1 MYICLYIYY
10 IYIILLYITLYI
22 TYIYKY
28 IYIFIYICISIYI
41 FTQVHELGNWEGA
54 LFSWLYIYTMSIFA
68 SVRFEHCLCC
78 GSLMTIYLYIY
89 MYIHH

>member
-28 IYIFIYICISIYI
+28 IYIYIYMYIYI

-78 GSLMTIYLYIY
+78 GSLMIIYLYIY

>member
-1 MYICLYIYY
+1 MYICLYILYILYILYYILY
-10 IYIILLYITLYI
+10 IYIYIYLYIYI
-22 TYIYKY
+22 Y
-28 IYIFIYICISIYI
+28 IYIFN
-41 FTQVHELGNWEGA
+41 QVHELGNWEGA